1 MSLEE
6 EQVAPGA
13 VPEVQQEQIAP
24 AEPTAEQEAAP
35 QDDAAFLE
43 GFDSA
48 QGTEATP
55 VPEVAKLFGRYTEA
69 EVLALLDKVSEVDK
83 LKEREAKVF
92 GTLGSYKQQL
102 DQLRNQ
108 PRQEV
113 QKFDAKLD
121 RMTAEYPEMA
131 EALREDLLGL
141 QGSSFDSDAV
151 ERIVNER
158 LEAAGKVNE
167 TKLLSV
173 MHPDWRTIPSSNEF
187 TQWKGTLSPEE
198 LQIVDDSWDALSVGN
213 SLSTFKAW
221 KSKATQAAQA
231 KQVRQNRL
239 EAAVTPKGGQKPPPA
254 QTENDAFL
262 AGWKSVRGV

>member
-6 EQVAPGA
+6 EQVAPEVDQETA
-13 VPEVQQEQIAP
+13 LETPEQSE
-24 AEPTAEQEAAP
+24 EQEAAP
-35 QDDAAFLE
+35 EQDAAFLE

-48 QGTEATP
+48 QGVEAAP
-55 VPEVAKLFGRYTEA
+55 VPEVAKLFGKYTEA
-69 EVLALLDKVSEVDK
+69 EVLALLEKVGEVDK

-102 DQLRNQ
+102 DQLRSQ
-108 PRQEV
+108 PAAK
-113 QKFDAKLD
+113 KFDAKLD
-121 RMTAEYPEMA
+121 RMSAEYPEMA
-131 EALREDLLGL
+131 EALREDLVGL
-141 QGSSFDSDAV
+141 QGSSFDPEAV
-151 ERIVNER
+151 ERIVTER
-158 LEAAGKVNE
+158 LEAASKVNE

-173 MHPDWRTIPSSNEF
+173 MHPDWKTIPSSNEF
-187 TQWKGTLSPEE
+187 TQWRGTLSPQE
-198 LQIVDDSWDALSVGN
+198 LQIVDESWDALSVGN

-221 KSKATQAAQA
+221 KSQATQAAQA
-231 KQVRQNRL
+231 KQSRQNRL

>member
-6 EQVAPGA
+6 EQVAP
-13 VPEVQQEQIAP
+13 EVDQETALETPEQI
-24 AEPTAEQEAAP
+24 EEQEAAP

-48 QGTEATP
+48 QGVEAAP
-55 VPEVAKLFGRYTEA
+55 VPEAAKLFGKYTEA
-69 EVLALLDKVSEVDK
+69 EVLALLEKAGEVDK

-102 DQLRNQ
+102 DQLRSQ
-108 PRQEV
+108 PAAQR
-113 QKFDAKLD
+113 FDAKLD

-131 EALREDLLGL
+131 EALREDLSEM
-141 QGSSFDSDAV
+141 QGGSGFDPEVV
-151 ERIVNER
+151 ERIVTER
-158 LEAAGKVNE
+158 LEAATKVNE

-173 MHPDWRTIPSSNEF
+173 MHPDWKTIPSSNEF

-213 SLSTFKAW
+213 SLTSFKAW
-221 KSKATQAAQA
+221 KSQATQAAQA
-231 KQVRQNRL
+231 KQSRQNRL

-262 AGWKSVRGV
+262 AGWKSVRGA